1 MSSAIRVRFLENHG
15 ATVRHDTPAGPAERF
30 VRPGEGLT
38 VAEAAAALG
47 TYKTKVRR
55 LVAAGI
61 LKRWGKGEPFMIRIG
76 DVRRV
81 LGEPSVLA
89 DRRTTRHQSEA
100 VA

>member
-1 MSSAIRVRFLENHG
+1 MGNMIRVRFLENHG
-15 ATVRHDTPAGPAERF
+15 ATVRHTTPAGVAERF

-55 LVAAGI
+55 LIAAGI
-61 LKRWGKGEPFMIRIG
+61 LKRCGRGEPFMVPIG

-89 DRRTTRHQSEA
+89 DRRTTRHAKEA
-100 VA
+100 IA